1 MPKIK
6 GIPFLGSYGFD
17 GETPFRYF
25 FLRED
30 GKYLEQ
36 YKDDIIK
43 CLKYDV
49 FYHIFPDYKSG
60 NETLDSLRPMST
72 NPVQLED
79 GRIGL
84 VFHESVRG
92 SRSGE
97 LVVTYKLS
105 EDGKTLELTVFD
117 RDTILQ
123 PVRESMDDDADL
135 QYAVV
140 DKIFESEIKFV
151 KGKKLT
157 TRDIKV
163 YGEPRKMFG
172 ERAHSYDESVKI
184 IKEVKSK
191 LSYPLEDPRDLLDE
205 TQEKE
210 KAKDKNKR

>member
-1 MPKIK
+1 MEK
-6 GIPFLGSYGFD
+6 
-17 GETPFRYF
+17 EN
-25 FLRED
+25 
-30 GKYLEQ
+30 
-36 YKDDIIK
+36 
-43 CLKYDV
+43 CLVK
-49 FYHIFPDYKSG
+49 
-60 NETLDSLRPMST
+60 
-72 NPVQLED
+72 VQ
-79 GRIGL
+79 
-84 VFHESVRG
+84 
-92 SRSGE
+92 
-97 LVVTYKLS
+97 S

-172 ERAHSYDESVKI
+172 ERAHSYDESIKI